1 MKNKLLLCL
10 SIAFTANSLLAAED
24 NPLWMRYPS
33 ISPDGTQ
40 IAFCYK
46 GDIYK
51 VSSSGGQAVR
61 LTTHSAYDYMPVWSP
76 DGKSIAFA
84 SDRNGMGMNLY
95 MMSSD
100 GGEAKLLTQHTGA
113 KTPYSFSPDG
123 KYVYFKAHI
132 QDDAKSTLYP
142 ASVFTEL
149 YRVSTKGG
157 RPERIM
163 GMPAEWAV
171 PS

>member
-76 DGKSIAFA
+76 DGKNIAFA

-100 GGEAKLLTQHTGA
+100 GGEAKIYLLSILVLRRLIRSRPMASMCTSKLTY
-113 KTPYSFSPDG
+113 KTMLRAHYTLHQYSQS
-123 KYVYFKAHI
+123 YIAYQLKAE
-132 QDDAKSTLYP
+132 DLR
-142 ASVFTEL
+142 E
-149 YRVSTKGG
+149 
-157 RPERIM
+157 
-163 GMPAEWAV
+163 
-171 PS
+171 

>member
-84 SDRNGMGMNLY
+84 SDRNGMGKNLY

-113 KTPYSFSPDG
+113 KTP
-123 KYVYFKAHI
+123 
-132 QDDAKSTLYP
+132 
-142 ASVFTEL
+142 
-149 YRVSTKGG
+149 
-157 RPERIM
+157 
-163 GMPAEWAV
+163 
-171 PS
+171 